1 MLKASIQPDLSY
13 AAAGNKITKRFYGL
27 KNSIK
32 DNNIFYL
39 SSGAEF
45 CSTLIERT

>member
-1 MLKASIQPDLSY
+1 MSKARIQLDLSG
-13 AAAGNKITKRFYGL
+13 AVADHKIAKRFYGL

-39 SSGAEF
+39 SSGLNFAPP
-45 CSTLIERT
+45 